1 VFGDH
6 LIKAMN
12 LTFPQLRRE
21 LLSYLGDLSVA
32 DPRQVWTKDRD
43 QGLISDIDQVFHF
56 FFDDHDFDET
66 EIGRSLWDEREV
78 KLIHAVKGALEAILQ
93 DFPDGDDNDFDEHP
107 LWPEVRQSAIAAA
120 VELSTR

>member
-93 DFPDGDDNDFDEHP
+93 DFPDGDDNDFVEHP